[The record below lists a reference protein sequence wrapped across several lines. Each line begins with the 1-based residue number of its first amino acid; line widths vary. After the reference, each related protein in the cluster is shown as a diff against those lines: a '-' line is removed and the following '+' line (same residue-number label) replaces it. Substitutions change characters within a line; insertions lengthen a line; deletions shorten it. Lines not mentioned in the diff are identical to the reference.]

1 MCMCVE
7 GAPRCRRGHGVEGA
21 TVRDAR
27 HGAGMGHGAPWT
39 PTQWWIHQSGEAWRP
54 PDLPTGETTP
64 SSSQPVSHAGGTG
77 RTRRLIDEDEGRT
90 VEALFSLESWT
101 DRACYLG
108 CILVHM
114 KAAHVEGEKHVVC
127 LALWPW
133 ASFQF

>member
-1 MCMCVE
+1 ME
-7 GAPRCRRGHGVEGA
+7 RAWDTE
-21 TVRDAR
+21 R
-27 HGAGMGHGAPWT
+27 HGPPRSGGSTNLARPGGRQTFQPARLP
-39 PTQWWIHQSGEAWRP
+39 PPPLSQSAMA
-54 PDLPTGETTP
+54 D
-64 SSSQPVSHAGGTG
+64 GTG

-108 CILVHM
+108 CILVRM